1 MYANFSAP
9 KESSYLCN
17 YLLCCFMAGRIKV
30 EVVSV
35 WACIQ
40 YTIPPPGEFITFARF
55 GGSKSETVSMVVA
68 GSLWHWIESSS
79 SYQWVSFKFNSFH
92 SIPIYY
98 VCSSTVY
105 FDEGLGLGIGGVHYK
120 YTCWFFADFDFC
132 EM

>member
-1 MYANFSAP
+1 
-9 KESSYLCN
+9 
-17 YLLCCFMAGRIKV
+17 MAGRIKV

-35 WACIQ
+35 WASIL
-40 YTIPPPGEFITFARF
+40 YTIPPPGEFITFTRF
-55 GGSKSETVSMVVA
+55 GGLKSETVSMVVA

-105 FDEGLGLGIGGVHYK
+105 FDEGLGLGIRGGVLQVHMP
-120 YTCWFFADFDFC
+120 FFADFDFC